1 MSAATLRIGDQLI
14 LEEDYDENYIPTE
27 QEIQEYAREI
37 GIDPEKEPELMWLAR
52 EGIVAPLPAEW
63 KPCQDVTGDVYY
75 FNFST
80 GQSTWDHPC
89 DEQYRLLVAQ
99 ERERAQP
106 RGSQAKKDKKKK
118 KEKKEKKEKMVKEPL
133 RPPVVRQAAGRLVPV
148 QSDIAE
154 APSFVHSHL
163 RSHTVSPSG
172 LRSEM
177 PDRGAERIGDALCRD
192 GSHPLSQR
200 ASQSPLMQSPETAPA
215 HSVSRAAHSLSPLSR
230 SLLPL
235 SPRTLQPLPS
245 LPRSSKA
252 LTDAREILGW
262 WDRGSSDAKLSSG
275 LMDPVARRPRETQLP
290 HSPTSLSPGNT
301 VRFANE
307 SPGRGFHQGGETRW
321 RSDSIGSP
329 RERMSSRAG
338 QRARGSHTAASL
350 PLGSSPLA
358 LPEAQPPWMT
368 GMEVPGGGPA
378 PEGEDRI
385 GKADLQSPDLGAL
398 MENPKTGC
406 SNSSHI
412 PQESGASAP
421 GSPLL
426 PKLRPQGLSPCR
438 KGRREPERGGR
449 GVRKARGRG
458 TGTVRVHQGTIR
470 PGAQECKDS
479 EQPVS
484 SALGPLQG
492 PMGSLAPLR
501 GLADPL
507 SSSLRGSAGS
517 SGGLEPLKTSLGA
530 PLSTLGT
537 SVLGLRQEERVS
549 LSLPGLEDEE
559 ERGSEAESPQGTARL
574 LHNLHLDLGSLG
586 GGLQYEESDVSR
598 TPPPEERTE
607 PELQDLL
614 PSLEPSQ
621 DPPSQGP
628 MESQEEEEEEEEEE
642 GRAARRE
649 EQEKGGI
656 VALGAK
662 PAGEDETDG
671 GLDPSSLSSG
681 TPPGRRGCPAPAP
694 TGTKT
699 QPSAS
704 PPYEW
709 KLPVTG
715 APPSEDSEAS
725 EHIEGPSLH
734 SEDRTQ
740 SSAGFQS
747 RVFEQVL
754 DVEDL
759 SPAPEGAR
767 TLDKDVTERQEE
779 GSMKMKEE
787 DERRKRAEA
796 AERRL
801 KEAARTETAPETRAR
816 SPVAQTASGLE
827 SECSPGE
834 EGGSRSRRKRPEM
847 ARGKPVTPSSQ
858 HSHSSDE
865 DQGLER
871 LAPASSSE
879 RKKRERS
886 EVRLAEFAEETEQKL
901 EARRARALQERRE
914 RLSRLAEELR
924 KEDEEEERRLR
935 QENQERIRAL
945 RERLQ
950 GEREEEER
958 RLRLVSEEKLQDLR
972 LSTQT
977 QREAQEQHL
986 REEGE
991 SALRELRAA
1000 LEADRAAEMKR
1011 LEEHRRQELA
1021 RLRREAEEELRQERH
1036 RLEAEREAQLEA
1048 VKKEQGKIA
1057 QELSHEKQE
1066 ELLKPQHGGQH
1077 LSTYQKE
1084 LSEVLRE
1091 VREEVQKEH
1100 DRKLEQLREEH
1111 RHTLQ
1116 DIREKYL
1123 EEECRQ
1129 RDGLLGTLQE
1139 EREKLLSSHR
1149 KQLEELCSQL
1159 DAQLHDARQAHRH
1172 KESELQRQGEEL
1184 ELRAK
1189 ELKARTAALQ
1199 AQEEDFRSKREQL
1212 EEEEELR
1219 ERGRQER
1226 DRLREERDRLQA
1238 QGQRLKEERDQLRA
1252 QGQRLREERDRLQE
1266 ERDQLQEERDRLQA
1280 QGQRLKEERDQL
1292 RAQGQRLREERD
1304 QLQAQG
1310 QRLQEERDQLQGEE
1324 TRLREERD
1332 QLQAQ
1337 GQRLQ
1342 ERCDRLNVLASD
1354 EKHGDASRHTALLT
1368 ESEGKCL
1375 QPNCNVEPPAGRE
1388 RALQLKDLEVSPP
1401 PPAAASSNHHDSE
1414 REGDSE
1420 LSIDEVRQYI
1430 SAEGASLQKARRFL
1444 ERQSGSLSQR
1454 QAALRAARTTW
1465 SQEPA
1470 QDLHKNIQREVCHL
1484 EQLKATVQRGQA
1496 LLRRKEERLTQLE
1509 SSLTE
1514 ELSDED
1520 TTKGVAEKK
1529 IVTFDLSDSEISSID
1544 LPEASGNQAPGS
1556 LTAVPPK
1563 VQHLTESLQQISGQ
1577 LNSVLEALGTLALRQ
1592 APVATYS
1599 PLSLPR
1605 ATAAP
1610 ALPTWAWAPSPSSR
1624 VLEDSLGGR
1633 WHNFLAGSSMETS
1646 GQPPPSGSYPGYTSA
1661 SDQLRSLRLVQQN
1674 TTEPDGQRLQG
1685 LINSNKRWLE
1695 SRRKDPKVPLFPR
1708 SQNPPSRSGLVQ
1720 LGLDENNQ
1728 IKVYH
1733 Y

>member
-1 MSAATLRIGDQLI
+1 
-14 LEEDYDENYIPTE
+14 
-27 QEIQEYAREI
+27 
-37 GIDPEKEPELMWLAR
+37 
-52 EGIVAPLPAEW
+52 
-63 KPCQDVTGDVYY
+63 
-75 FNFST
+75 
-80 GQSTWDHPC
+80 
-89 DEQYRLLVAQ
+89 
-99 ERERAQP
+99 
-106 RGSQAKKDKKKK
+106 
-118 KEKKEKKEKMVKEPL
+118 
-133 RPPVVRQAAGRLVPV
+133 
-148 QSDIAE
+148 
-154 APSFVHSHL
+154 
-163 RSHTVSPSG
+163 
-172 LRSEM
+172 M

-426 PKLRPQGLSPCR
+426 LKLRPQGLSPCR

-449 GVRKARGRG
+449 GVRKARGQG

-621 DPPSQGP
+621 DPPSQ
-628 MESQEEEEEEEEEE
+628 
-642 GRAARRE
+642 
-649 EQEKGGI
+649 
-656 VALGAK
+656 
-662 PAGEDETDG
+662 
-671 GLDPSSLSSG
+671 
-681 TPPGRRGCPAPAP
+681 
-694 TGTKT
+694 
-699 QPSAS
+699 
-704 PPYEW
+704 
-709 KLPVTG
+709 
-715 APPSEDSEAS
+715 DSEAS

-1252 QGQRLREERDRLQE
+1252 QGQRLREERDQ
-1266 ERDQLQEERDRLQA
+1266 LQA
-1280 QGQRLKEERDQL
+1280 QGQRLREERDQL

-1430 SAEGASLQKARRFL
+1430 SSEGASLQKARRFL

-1514 ELSDED
+1514 EVHY
-1520 TTKGVAEKK
+1520 TPA
-1529 IVTFDLSDSEISSID
+1529 
-1544 LPEASGNQAPGS
+1544 GS
-1556 LTAVPPK
+1556 LSIPIPEDSIR
-1563 VQHLTESLQQISGQ
+1563 LTESICIVHTDTHRL
-1577 LNSVLEALGTLALRQ
+1577 
-1592 APVATYS
+1592 
-1599 PLSLPR
+1599 
-1605 ATAAP
+1605 TA
-1610 ALPTWAWAPSPSSR
+1610 SI
-1624 VLEDSLGGR
+1624 
-1633 WHNFLAGSSMETS
+1633 
-1646 GQPPPSGSYPGYTSA
+1646 
-1661 SDQLRSLRLVQQN
+1661 N
-1674 TTEPDGQRLQG
+1674 TVHIDTHVG
-1685 LINSNKRWLE
+1685 
-1695 SRRKDPKVPLFPR
+1695 
-1708 SQNPPSRSGLVQ
+1708 
-1720 LGLDENNQ
+1720 
-1728 IKVYH
+1728 
-1733 Y
+1733 

>member
-63 KPCQDVTGDVYY
+63 KPWVDG
-75 FNFST
+75 
-80 GQSTWDHPC
+80 
-89 DEQYRLLVAQ
+89 
-99 ERERAQP
+99 P
-106 RGSQAKKDKKKK
+106 RCPS
-118 KEKKEKKEKMVKEPL
+118 
-133 RPPVVRQAAGRLVPV
+133 AAGNP
-148 QSDIAE
+148 
-154 APSFVHSHL
+154 APTFPHK
-163 RSHTVSPSG
+163 
-172 LRSEM
+172 
-177 PDRGAERIGDALCRD
+177 
-192 GSHPLSQR
+192 PLSWKHACIWVYGNKIESR
-200 ASQSPLMQSPETAPA
+200 ASILTSTSALTDEKLQIIHMSDL
-215 HSVSRAAHSLSPLSR
+215 SLSP
-230 SLLPL
+230 P
-235 SPRTLQPLPS
+235 
-245 LPRSSKA
+245 
-252 LTDAREILGW
+252 
-262 WDRGSSDAKLSSG
+262 
-275 LMDPVARRPRETQLP
+275 
-290 HSPTSLSPGNT
+290 
-301 VRFANE
+301 
-307 SPGRGFHQGGETRW
+307 
-321 RSDSIGSP
+321 
-329 RERMSSRAG
+329 
-338 QRARGSHTAASL
+338 
-350 PLGSSPLA
+350 
-358 LPEAQPPWMT
+358 
-368 GMEVPGGGPA
+368 
-378 PEGEDRI
+378 
-385 GKADLQSPDLGAL
+385 
-398 MENPKTGC
+398 
-406 SNSSHI
+406 
-412 PQESGASAP
+412 
-421 GSPLL
+421 
-426 PKLRPQGLSPCR
+426 
-438 KGRREPERGGR
+438 
-449 GVRKARGRG
+449 
-458 TGTVRVHQGTIR
+458 
-470 PGAQECKDS
+470 
-479 EQPVS
+479 QPVS

-621 DPPSQGP
+621 DPPSQSCKPSTRGARWGGDGRGGERRRLGGEGDGAEEQTDEERKSPWNLKPQRPPSSQGP

-662 PAGEDETDG
+662 PAGEDETD
-671 GLDPSSLSSG
+671 
-681 TPPGRRGCPAPAP
+681 
-694 TGTKT
+694 
-699 QPSAS
+699 
-704 PPYEW
+704 
-709 KLPVTG
+709 V
-715 APPSEDSEAS
+715 DSEAS

-740 SSAGFQS
+740 IVSFSHSSAGFQS

-767 TLDKDVTERQEE
+767 TLVSTPCGTLTAMHTHCADKDVTERQEE

-1048 VKKEQGKIA
+1048 VKKEVRTQRRGRLFYTQPIHLEGRSSPQARTFLLSEQGKIA

-1199 AQEEDFRSKREQL
+1199 AQE
-1212 EEEEELR
+1212 
-1219 ERGRQER
+1219 R

-1266 ERDQLQEERDRLQA
+1266 ERGQRLREERDQLQA
-1280 QGQRLKEERDQL
+1280 QGQRLREERDQL

-1324 TRLREERD
+1324 TRLRE
-1332 QLQAQ
+1332 
-1337 GQRLQ
+1337 
-1342 ERCDRLNVLASD
+1342 
-1354 EKHGDASRHTALLT
+1354 
-1368 ESEGKCL
+1368 
-1375 QPNCNVEPPAGRE
+1375 PNCNVEPPAGRE

-1430 SAEGASLQKARRFL
+1430 SSEGASLQKARRFL

-1514 ELSDED
+1514 EVHY
-1520 TTKGVAEKK
+1520 TPA
-1529 IVTFDLSDSEISSID
+1529 
-1544 LPEASGNQAPGS
+1544 GS
-1556 LTAVPPK
+1556 LSIPIPEDSIR
-1563 VQHLTESLQQISGQ
+1563 LTESICIVHTDTHRL
-1577 LNSVLEALGTLALRQ
+1577 
-1592 APVATYS
+1592 
-1599 PLSLPR
+1599 
-1605 ATAAP
+1605 TA
-1610 ALPTWAWAPSPSSR
+1610 SI
-1624 VLEDSLGGR
+1624 
-1633 WHNFLAGSSMETS
+1633 
-1646 GQPPPSGSYPGYTSA
+1646 
-1661 SDQLRSLRLVQQN
+1661 N
-1674 TTEPDGQRLQG
+1674 TVHIDTHVG
-1685 LINSNKRWLE
+1685 
-1695 SRRKDPKVPLFPR
+1695 
-1708 SQNPPSRSGLVQ
+1708 
-1720 LGLDENNQ
+1720 
-1728 IKVYH
+1728 
-1733 Y
+1733 

>member
-621 DPPSQGP
+621 DPPSQ
-628 MESQEEEEEEEEEE
+628 
-642 GRAARRE
+642 
-649 EQEKGGI
+649 
-656 VALGAK
+656 
-662 PAGEDETDG
+662 
-671 GLDPSSLSSG
+671 
-681 TPPGRRGCPAPAP
+681 
-694 TGTKT
+694 
-699 QPSAS
+699 
-704 PPYEW
+704 
-709 KLPVTG
+709 
-715 APPSEDSEAS
+715 DSEAS